1 MRIWTIHEPA
11 SAATS
16 LERAE
21 KLVFIKD
28 GFSWLAFFFSPL
40 WMLYHRLWLGTL
52 LYVLISAATIAA
64 GALLPLGGGSEF
76 LLGFVPM
83 LYAGFEGN
91 DLRRRKLERRGYTQI
106 GSVAAK
112 SGIEAE
118 VAYFAN
124 APERAPETRPAG
136 PALLKPLVQ
145 RPVPDHGVLGLFPMP
160 EVRR

>member
-1 MRIWTIHEPA
+1 MRIWTVHEPA
-11 SAATS
+11 SATTAI
-16 LERAE
+16 ERAE
-21 KLVFIKD
+21 KLVLIKD

-64 GALLPLGGGSEF
+64 GLLLPLGSGSEF

-106 GSVAAK
+106 GAVAAR
-112 SGIEAE
+112 SGMEAE
-118 VAYFAN
+118 VAYFAS
-124 APERAPETRPAG
+124 APEVASETRPAV